1 MAPRDP
7 SAAWT
12 RRDAALASI
21 AAIAALVAYLPA
33 LGVSFTSDD
42 FFILDR
48 VRAQGGLQHA
58 LAYFERGFFDYYR
71 PLAFVAHALDWQLWG
86 ARAAGFHLTNIV
98 LHAAASALVFA
109 IGRRLLDR
117 SAALL
122 AALLFAL
129 HPASHEA
136 VYWIAARFDL
146 LATTFMLAS
155 LLLLWRDEAWTY
167 GLGVVCF
174 ALALL
179 SKESAL
185 SLPVIAAGADVLL
198 ARREWRAVALRLI
211 PLLIVIGV
219 YALLR
224 AHGVE
229 VSVAGGARRLPK
241 LAMIVASLGG
251 LVLLA
256 KVRPNIVF
264 RNQTIAASLS
274 AGVIVAGAAGALWL
288 VPPLSAWM
296 REKLGFLAFAGFN
309 LASPVVLPPP
319 PPYFLDITTPVY
331 AIAGLLTIG
340 ALVAVAWRAAG
351 WITSQPRVLFL
362 IVFVVAALIPV
373 SSLTGGGRYLYLAS
387 VGSSLVAGLV
397 WESIS
402 RRTLMTGAF
411 AIVLAVSAAQ
421 LVIAARAWG
430 WASTM
435 TTDGLRLMTSDLAP
449 CGSRDVVLLTAPVGI
464 RGTYCNFLW
473 EAFGL
478 TSDCAPAT
486 FRTLLRVV
494 RTDVHADISRPAPGL
509 IEIRV
514 PHYTGNILAS
524 SDLSTFEV
532 WIARGGSA
540 DVATP
545 LGRLQAAAAGDAE
558 IFRLTLDPA
567 LRDARLYA
575 YSDGRINAVPPA
587 R

>member
-1 MAPRDP
+1 MASDTSPR
-7 SAAWT
+7 WT
-12 RRDAALASI
+12 SRDRAFAAL
-21 AAIAALVAYLPA
+21 AALVAAAAYQPA
-33 LGVSFTSDD
+33 LFVGFTSDD

-48 VRAQGGLQHA
+48 VRAQGGVQHA

-71 PLAFVAHALDWQLWG
+71 PLAFVSHALDWQLWG
-86 ARAAGFHLTNIV
+86 MHAAGFHLTNVV
-98 LHAAASALVFA
+98 LHAVATALVFA

-117 SAALL
+117 TPALV

-155 LLLLWRDEAWTY
+155 LLLLWRDETWSYVA
-167 GLGVVCF
+167 GVGCF
-174 ALALL
+174 AVALL

-185 SLPVIAAGADVLL
+185 SLPVIAAGVDVII
-198 ARREWRAVALRLI
+198 ARRDWRSVIWRLV

-229 VSVAGGARRLPK
+229 VSVTGGARRLPK

-256 KVRPNIVF
+256 RLRLNLVI
-264 RNQTIAASLS
+264 RNRTLGASVVTGLAVAA
-274 AGVIVAGAAGALWL
+274 VAAALWL
-288 VPPLSAWM
+288 APPLAGWM
-296 REKLGFLAFAGFN
+296 REKLGFLAFAAFC
-309 LASPVVLPPP
+309 LASPIVLPPP
-319 PPYFLDITTPVY
+319 PPYFLDITTSIY
-331 AIAGLLTIG
+331 AVAGLVTI
-340 ALVAVAWRAAG
+340 AVVVAAISRAAG

-387 VGSSLVAGLV
+387 VGSSLFFGLV
-397 WESIS
+397 WQSLPK
-402 RRTLMTGAF
+402 RTLLTA
-411 AIVLAVSAAQ
+411 AIVIVLAISTSQ
-421 LVIAARAWG
+421 LVVAARAWR

-435 TTDGLRLMTSDLAP
+435 TSDGLTLMTSDLTP
-449 CGSRDVVLLTAPVGI
+449 CGKRDVVLLTTPVGI

-473 EAFGL
+473 EGFGL

-494 RTDVHADISRPAPGL
+494 RTDVHAEVRKPSSGV

-514 PHYTGNILAS
+514 PDYHGNILAS
-524 SDLSTFEV
+524 SDLSTFEI
-532 WIARGGSA
+532 WIPAHGSA
-540 DVATP
+540 DVVTP
-545 LGRLQAAAAGDAE
+545 LGRLQAAPSGEAE
-558 IFRLTLDPA
+558 VFRLTLDPS
-567 LRDARLYA
+567 LRDARFYA
-575 YSDGRINAVPPA
+575 YSDGRINAVPSA